1 MERLT
6 LQMKR
11 CLSLS
16 VYLISQERMPNG
28 RHVHPNL
35 VGSSRLQA
43 ALDIGIIPKTFQHL
57 IMCDSLFS
65 IFLVDRHPLSVLLV
79 PADGRTYCPLVLF
92 YHAVHDG
99 AITPVQGMR
108 LQLLRYPPVRR
119 VVFTDDKG
127 TRRVS
132 VDLKPSYNI

>member
-1 MERLT
+1 MQKYVGKGAFTSIYSPLAGCIKTKAICMERLT

-43 ALDIGIIPKTFQHL
+43 ALDIGIIPKRSNTL
-57 IMCDSLFS
+57 
-65 IFLVDRHPLSVLLV
+65 
-79 PADGRTYCPLVLF
+79 
-92 YHAVHDG
+92 
-99 AITPVQGMR
+99 
-108 LQLLRYPPVRR
+108 
-119 VVFTDDKG
+119 
-127 TRRVS
+127 
-132 VDLKPSYNI
+132 

>member
-1 MERLT
+1 MQKIRWQRRFYFYILPACRMHKTKAICMERLT

-65 IFLVDRHPLSVLLV
+65 IFLPAVPSPDFIVFCLFMNIPKIHPAL
-79 PADGRTYCPLVLF
+79 Y
-92 YHAVHDG
+92 Y
-99 AITPVQGMR
+99 
-108 LQLLRYPPVRR
+108 
-119 VVFTDDKG
+119 FT
-127 TRRVS
+127 
-132 VDLKPSYNI
+132 L